1 MSQNFAND
9 LGTGLAGPSQIQA
22 NLTKSAIS
30 KATREALDTQK
41 KKAKYDS
48 NLEVLE
54 YAGLITEETD
64 GTIVLAPD
72 AMDKLGKLSDGNRTQ
87 VSNALLM
94 NEMMGTYHAE
104 TPDGQLEKKRNQQV
118 FAPVLA
124 KEGAVPFSIEQ
135 AAAAGDANAMTLKKQ
150 YEDGD
155 LRGYVTPAINQEGLF
170 SLLNVFGSDKK
181 DDKPQVATKEEILT
195 GLQAR
200 ADKMNVDGDILDP
213 DRSRAIR
220 NLEKQNKLGMSNIG
234 GGSDEGLIELVNG
247 VFDENV
253 NRGTTN
259 SFLKNLQTMYA
270 ANPRYTVKSKPA
282 SSTDTS
288 IEVGSEQDV
297 MVNTQ
302 GVAKT
307 FEQAYP
313 SLQGLDG
320 ERLATELEDLKKSG
334 QLDNFGDQQK
344 EQMFTD
350 LREQGIGSIPDLM
363 KKRQEQ
369 KISAQEQYKEILMLN
384 TVASRT
390 DAEGKLVLPDGKT
403 PKEATNAMFNAYYTG
418 SPDATLNELATAQNN
433 RRTNIRDDQI
443 ADTAELEA
451 KTANISARTVA
462 FKAADANALEWAK
475 FGWTKEKYYL
485 EAKKEA
491 NASTISAYN
500 AIGKNFTTRTEQI
513 STGSYPGLEGK
524 TSTDMAQSLV
534 EIMRGGDATKGNF
547 FIGGATSP
555 EYSKNVNLLSNY
567 KTALESTA
575 KDYFNGV
582 QQNEFGQDN
591 IEFAKQAF
599 IAMGPTDKEK
609 ENLEKMWNQDKA
621 GIFTYN
627 FAKPEKFVEHK
638 SMTDQMVL
646 LKVFSN
652 LKNKESMWHT
662 IITGP
667 LKGIFGDTDYW
678 EDIASGDMAASAL
691 VDELSNVM
699 ALRFVDKKPAKII
712 GYNPNTGEELEE
724 SIAWADLLSIQG
736 ISGTDVNW
744 LFQNLNKVGDT
755 GEGTDQQA
763 EEE

>member
-1 MSQNFAND
+1 MSQDYANA
-9 LGTGLAGPSQIQA
+9 LGTGLAAPSQIQA

-48 NLEVLE
+48 NLEVLTG
-54 YAGLITEETD
+54 AGLFTEETN

-72 AMDKLGKLSDGNRTQ
+72 AMDKLDKLSDGNRTQ
-87 VSNALLM
+87 VSNSLLM

-135 AAAAGDANAMTLKKQ
+135 AADAGDANAITLKKQ
-150 YEDGD
+150 YENGER
-155 LRGYVTPAINQEGLF
+155 RGYVTPAVNQEGLF

-213 DRSRAIR
+213 NRSRDIR
-220 NLEKQNKLGMSNIG
+220 NQEKQNKLGMSNIG

-270 ANPRYTVKSKPA
+270 ANPRYTVESKPT

-288 IEVGSEQDV
+288 VEVGSEQDV

-320 ERLATELEDLKKSG
+320 ERLATELEDLQKSG

-344 EQMFTD
+344 EQIFTD
-350 LREQGIGSIPDLM
+350 LKEQGIGSIPDLM

-384 TVASRT
+384 TVAART
-390 DAEGKLVLPDGKT
+390 DADGKLVLPNGKT
-403 PKEATNAMFNAYYTG
+403 PKEATNDMFNAYYTG
-418 SPDATLNELATAQNN
+418 SPDATLNDLATAQNN
-433 RRTNIRDDQI
+433 RRTNRP
-443 ADTAELEA
+443 
-451 KTANISARTVA
+451 V
-462 FKAADANALEWAK
+462 
-475 FGWTKEKYYL
+475 
-485 EAKKEA
+485 
-491 NASTISAYN
+491 
-500 AIGKNFTTRTEQI
+500 
-513 STGSYPGLEGK
+513 
-524 TSTDMAQSLV
+524 
-534 EIMRGGDATKGNF
+534 RG
-547 FIGGATSP
+547 
-555 EYSKNVNLLSNY
+555 
-567 KTALESTA
+567 
-575 KDYFNGV
+575 
-582 QQNEFGQDN
+582 
-591 IEFAKQAF
+591 
-599 IAMGPTDKEK
+599 
-609 ENLEKMWNQDKA
+609 
-621 GIFTYN
+621 
-627 FAKPEKFVEHK
+627 
-638 SMTDQMVL
+638 
-646 LKVFSN
+646 
-652 LKNKESMWHT
+652 
-662 IITGP
+662 
-667 LKGIFGDTDYW
+667 
-678 EDIASGDMAASAL
+678 
-691 VDELSNVM
+691 
-699 ALRFVDKKPAKII
+699 R
-712 GYNPNTGEELEE
+712 
-724 SIAWADLLSIQG
+724 
-736 ISGTDVNW
+736 
-744 LFQNLNKVGDT
+744 
-755 GEGTDQQA
+755 
-763 EEE
+763 